1 MAAEEQRSEF
11 LGLTRRNGARTSCRY
26 QSTSVRWPHFS
37 IIEPLPFVV
46 GFREH
51 AQRQR
56 QIAR

>member
-1 MAAEEQRSEF
+1 MAAEEQKVRVLKFDKAQWCSDIMQIQ
-11 LGLTRRNGARTSCRY
+11 G
-26 QSTSVRWPHFS
+26 TSVRWPHFS